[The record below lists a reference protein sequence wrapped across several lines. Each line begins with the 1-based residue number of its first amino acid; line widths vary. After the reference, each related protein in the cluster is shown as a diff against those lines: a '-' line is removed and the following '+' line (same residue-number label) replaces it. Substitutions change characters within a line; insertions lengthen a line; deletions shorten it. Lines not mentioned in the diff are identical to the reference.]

1 MNFSSFRYLVRE
13 GFRNVWANR
22 LMSVAS
28 VAVLF
33 SCLLLIGASV
43 LFSVNAGSALNMVE
57 SQNVAMVFLKDGLS
71 DEQTEQIGATIQ
83 GMPNISSCEFVSKEE
98 AFQRQLATMGEEEA
112 AFFEGMDD
120 MNVLPDAYQISV
132 KDLSGY
138 DETISAVQA
147 IDGVDEINGQSSL
160 AATLSSVR
168 RAVTIVGTAL
178 IAMMFLISL
187 FIIANTIK
195 ITMYSRRLQIS
206 IMKAVGATDWF
217 VRVPFVIEGMILGIV
232 SGLLTLSVLYYAYKA
247 LLVYL
252 SGTIGGFQFVSFGSI
267 AWYLLAAFILI
278 GVIAGVFGSLISIGK
293 YLKREGSDFS
303 AV

>member
-1 MNFSSFRYLVRE
+1 
-13 GFRNVWANR
+13 
-22 LMSVAS
+22 
-28 VAVLF
+28 
-33 SCLLLIGASV
+33 
-43 LFSVNAGSALNMVE
+43 MVE
-57 SQNVAMVFLKDGLS
+57 SQNVAMVFLKDDLS
-71 DEQTEQIGATIQ
+71 EEQIAQIGTKIKNTA
-83 GMPNISSCEFVSKEE
+83 NISSCEFISKEE
-98 AFQRQLATMGEEEA
+98 AFKRQLATMGEEEA
-112 AFFEGMDD
+112 AFFEGMED

-132 KDLSGY
+132 KDLSEY
-138 DETISAVQA
+138 NTTISAVKA
-147 IDGVDEINGQSSL
+147 IDGVEEINGQSGL
-160 AATLSSVR
+160 AETLSSVR

-187 FIIANTIK
+187 FIISNTIK

-217 VRVPFVIEGMILGIV
+217 VRVPFVIEGMILGIL
-232 SGLLTLSVLYYAYKA
+232 SGLLTLGVLYYIYKA

-252 SGTIGGFQFVSFGSI
+252 NGTISGFQFVPFGSV

>member
-1 MNFSSFRYLVRE
+1 MNFSSFRYLVKE

-22 LMSVAS
+22 LMSIAS
-28 VAVLF
+28 IAVLF

-57 SQNVAMVFLKDGLS
+57 SQNVAMVFLKDDLS
-71 DEQTEQIGATIQ
+71 EEQIAQIGTKIKNTA
-83 GMPNISSCEFVSKEE
+83 NISSCEFISKEE
-98 AFQRQLATMGEEEA
+98 AFKRQLATMGEEEA
-112 AFFEGMDD
+112 AFFEGMED

-132 KDLSGY
+132 KDLSEY
-138 DETISAVQA
+138 NTTISAVKA
-147 IDGVDEINGQSSL
+147 IDGVEEINGQSGL
-160 AATLSSVR
+160 AETLSSVR

-187 FIIANTIK
+187 FIISNTIK

-217 VRVPFVIEGMILGIV
+217 VRVPFVIEGMILGIL
-232 SGLLTLSVLYYAYKA
+232 SGLLTLGVLYYIYKA

-252 SGTIGGFQFVSFGSI
+252 NGTISGFQFVPFGSV

>member
-1 MNFSSFRYLVRE
+1 MNFSSFRYLVKE

-22 LMSVAS
+22 LMSIAS
-28 VAVLF
+28 IAVLF

-57 SQNVAMVFLKDGLS
+57 SQNVAMVFLKDDLS
-71 DEQTEQIGATIQ
+71 EEQIAQIGTKIKDTA
-83 GMPNISSCEFVSKEE
+83 NISSCEFISKEE
-98 AFQRQLATMGEEEA
+98 AFKRQLATMGEEEA
-112 AFFEGMDD
+112 AFFEGMED

-132 KDLSGY
+132 KDLSEY
-138 DETISAVQA
+138 NTTISAVKA
-147 IDGVDEINGQSSL
+147 IDGVEEINGQSGL
-160 AATLSSVR
+160 AETLSSVR

-187 FIIANTIK
+187 FIISNTIK

-217 VRVPFVIEGMILGIV
+217 VRVPFVIEGMILGIL
-232 SGLLTLSVLYYAYKA
+232 SGLLTLGVLYYIYKA

-252 SGTIGGFQFVSFGSI
+252 NGTISGFQFVPFGSV

>member
-1 MNFSSFRYLVRE
+1 MNFSSFRYLVKE

-22 LMSVAS
+22 LMSIAS
-28 VAVLF
+28 IAVLF

-57 SQNVAMVFLKDGLS
+57 SQNVAMVFLKDDLS
-71 DEQTEQIGATIQ
+71 EEQIAQIGTKIKNTA
-83 GMPNISSCEFVSKEE
+83 NISSCEFISKEE
-98 AFQRQLATMGEEEA
+98 AFKRQLATMGEEEA
-112 AFFEGMDD
+112 AFFEGMED

-132 KDLSGY
+132 KDLSEY
-138 DETISAVQA
+138 NTTLSAVKA
-147 IDGVDEINGQSSL
+147 IDGVEEINGQSGL
-160 AATLSSVR
+160 AETLSSVR

-187 FIIANTIK
+187 FIISNTIK

-217 VRVPFVIEGMILGIV
+217 VRVPFVIEGMILGIL
-232 SGLLTLSVLYYAYKA
+232 SGLLTLGVLYYIYKA

-252 SGTIGGFQFVSFGSI
+252 NGTISGFQFVPFGSV